1 METALKIST
10 ITITASLNT
19 LIDLDV
25 LYNNVSIIL
34 YTDVVPNND
43 GFTYIEY
50 GKKKENVIY
59 CRGFHKKLTI
69 SHRKKK
75 TGKRFDNQIT
85 VILRLYIDD
94 KYDQAN
100 LKIFKNGNIQMAGVK
115 SLNHGN
121 KIMDYMK
128 NLLKSV
134 KNMALTDSVE
144 ISNFKIQL
152 INSDFKAG
160 FTIKREKLYKLIQ
173 TEYKDI
179 FCSFEPCIY
188 PGVKVQYKIVETE
201 KHVTIA
207 VFRSGCV
214 IITGAREIDE
224 TNRAYKFIYDLLINH
239 KEEIELI
246 NIYGIEY
253 KEIVKKTAKIAK
265 KKNIILPAGYVL
277 QE

>member
-1 METALKIST
+1 MESALKIST

-25 LYNNVSIIL
+25 FYQNVSIIQH
-34 YTDVVPNND
+34 TDITPDND

-50 GKKKENVIY
+50 GKKNENVIY
-59 CRGFHKKLTI
+59 CKGFHKKLTI

-85 VILRLYIDD
+85 VILRLYISD

-115 SLNHGN
+115 SINHGN
-121 KIMDYMK
+121 MIMEYMK
-128 NLLKSV
+128 NLLKSI
-134 KNMALTDSVE
+134 KNITLTDSVE

-173 TEYKDI
+173 LEYSDV

-188 PGVKVQYKIVETE
+188 PGVKIQYKIVETG

-224 TNRAYKFIYDLLINH
+224 TDRAYKFIYDLLKKH
-239 KEEIELI
+239 KEEIELL

-253 KEIVKKTAKIAK
+253 KEIIKKSAKTAK
-265 KKNIILPAGYVL
+265 KKNIILPEGYVL